1 MIRNLARNHSIR
13 LQVANRGPL
22 TDGLTRAEMLL
33 DPVSWRGLE
42 GNIFQTGQPPDV
54 REAFLRRWTST
65 ERNSRRPT
73 ISLTSRPRRVEVIA
87 HTV

>member
-1 MIRNLARNHSIR
+1 VIRDPARK
-13 LQVANRGPL
+13 PL
-22 TDGLTRAEMLL
+22 YLPCRSRAAGLTRAEMLR
-33 DPVSWRGLE
+33 DPVSRRGLE
-42 GNIFQTGQPPDV
+42 GIFKTGQLPDV